1 MPAQAFLAT
10 VSTILLLLSAWL
22 YWRLVRRS
30 EDAELRFDQ
39 LVRDAP
45 DMIVNFDMG
54 GHFVSVNPA
63 TIEQTGYTFAE
74 LKERPNASFFPP
86 DDFQTLLHV
95 LDELQLGRPVPR
107 TLTVRYLR
115 KDGSERWISCRATLV
130 SDGVTPRG
138 ILVIARDVTDDIL
151 RTEALRRSEERFR
164 SLVSAFDRAF
174 FVLDTDGRF
183 AGLFGR
189 WIRSAGIDPANFLG
203 RTVGE
208 IAPGHAGPHEIA
220 FARVLEGE
228 DATYETQ
235 WPAPDGRVRTLR
247 VSMSPMRDVAGRI
260 IGVAGAAADITRRV
274 RAEAES
280 AALRRRIED
289 AERIEA
295 LGQLVSGVAH
305 ELNNPLAAILNFTE
319 DLLLDARDA
328 DEKDALEI
336 IQAQALRS
344 RTIVRDLL
352 TFVRRGSERPRVVQ
366 APGPVIESLLTA
378 LKPGLPVGVR
388 LRSQIGDG
396 DTPIEMD
403 RAGFEQVVTNLVTN
417 AAQAAPHGHVWITA
431 KRDGASYQVVVE
443 DDGPGIRDEHMARLF
458 EPFFTTKPTGQGVG
472 LGLSVSLGIAQ
483 QHSGTLE
490 GGNRSKL
497 EVDRN
502 GTTRPSTQGPGHGA
516 RFVFRLPVSTSP
528 IKVTPAD
535 GTLIDGSPARRR
547 PSLTPVPGVPTLLV
561 VDDEAPIRRAL
572 RRYFERLGWVV
583 DEAEDGRDALAMLSG
598 ADATA
603 RFDVVLCD
611 LKMPGMSGP
620 DLYEKL
626 RASAPAI
633 LPRIIFVTGDVTGG
647 AAAAFLEQV
656 SGPVLE
662 KPFELAAVGA
672 LAEELRSSLATQ

>member
-1 MPAQAFLAT
+1 MYALAILAS
-10 VSTILLLLSAWL
+10 VSTLLLLLSALL
-22 YWRLVRRS
+22 YWRLVQRS

-45 DMIVNFDMG
+45 DMIVNFDMNG
-54 GHFVSVNPA
+54 RFVSVNPA
-63 TIEQTGYTFAE
+63 THEQTGYTFAE

-86 DDFQTLLHV
+86 DDFQTLLDV

-107 TLTVRYLR
+107 TLTVRYIR

-130 SDGVTPRG
+130 TTGGSPRG

-174 FVLDTDGRF
+174 FVQDPDGRF

-203 RTVGE
+203 RTVAE
-208 IAPGHAGPHEIA
+208 VAPGHAGPHEIA
-220 FARVLEGE
+220 FARVMQGE
-228 DATYETQ
+228 DATYESQ
-235 WPAPDGRVRTLR
+235 WPAPDGSMRTLR
-247 VSMSPMRDVAGRI
+247 VSMSPMRDAEGRI
-260 IGVAGAAADITRRV
+260 IGTAGVAADITRRV
-274 RAEAES
+274 KAEAES

-352 TFVRRGSERPRVVQ
+352 TFVRRGNERPRVVL
-366 APGPVIESLLTA
+366 APGPVIASLLNA
-378 LKPGLPVGVR
+378 LKPGLPVSVR
-388 LRSQIGDG
+388 LRSTIDDG
-396 DTPIEMD
+396 DTPVEMD

-417 AAQAAPHGHVWITA
+417 AAQAAPVGHVWVTA
-431 KRDGASYQVVVE
+431 RRDGGSYEVMVE
-443 DDGPGIRDEHMARLF
+443 DDGVGIRDEHMARLF

-483 QHSGTLE
+483 QHGGTLE
-490 GGNRSKL
+490 GGNR
-497 EVDRN
+497 EGDA
-502 GTTRPSTQGPGHGA
+502 PAGA
-516 RFVFRLPVSTSP
+516 RFVFRLPVSKLPIVTTPSNGTATSP
-528 IKVTPAD
+528 
-535 GTLIDGSPARRR
+535 RR

-572 RRYFERLGWVV
+572 RRYFERRGWVV
-583 DEAEDGRDALAMLSG
+583 DEAEDGRDALAMLSNE
-598 ADATA
+598 DAAA

-620 DLYEKL
+620 ELYDRL
-626 RASAPAI
+626 RANAPAI
-633 LPRIIFVTGDVTGG
+633 LPRIIFVTGDVTGE
-647 AAAAFLEQV
+647 AASAFLEQV

-662 KPFELAAVGA
+662 KPFELATVGEV
-672 LAEELRSSLATQ
+672 AEELRSSLALPSR